1 MGRPAGLRGGGHA
14 GRPVRCRTGLANL
27 ALLVVLLVAG
37 CQEPTREPSN
47 VEATIEARVVAT
59 VVAFQLQNPTATP
72 QPAPTLT
79 PIRVATPTP
88 RLIVAPTEIPL
99 PTPTTVPTGLTQ
111 TVSHVVGAVVA
122 INTPAGTGSGFF
134 FEDGLVMTNAHVVE
148 DFLRATVVSKFNGI
162 NLGITGTVIGV
173 DEELDIAVIEV
184 SKNPERPTL
193 KFGDSRTTQLAE
205 DVLVIGFPLSN
216 ILGEAI
222 SVSKGIISSKRNIDG
237 VEMIQVDA
245 ATNPG
250 NSGGPLLNSQGEVIG
265 MVTLK
270 IVNEVANRFFE
281 GTGIAIASNAIQD
294 RLPSL
299 LEE

>member
-1 MGRPAGLRGGGHA
+1 
-14 GRPVRCRTGLANL
+14 
-27 ALLVVLLVAG
+27 
-37 CQEPTREPSN
+37 
-47 VEATIEARVVAT
+47 
-59 VVAFQLQNPTATP
+59 
-72 QPAPTLT
+72 
-79 PIRVATPTP
+79 
-88 RLIVAPTEIPL
+88 
-99 PTPTTVPTGLTQ
+99 
-111 TVSHVVGAVVA
+111 
-122 INTPAGTGSGFF
+122 
-134 FEDGLVMTNAHVVE
+134 
-148 DFLRATVVSKFNGI
+148 
-162 NLGITGTVIGV
+162 
-173 DEELDIAVIEV
+173 
-184 SKNPERPTL
+184 
-193 KFGDSRTTQLAE
+193 
-205 DVLVIGFPLSN
+205 LSN

-250 NSGGPLLNSQGEVIG
+250 NSGGPLVNSQGEVIG

>member
-1 MGRPAGLRGGGHA
+1 M
-14 GRPVRCRTGLANL
+14 RCRTGLANL
-27 ALLVVLLVAG
+27 ALLVVLLVTG
-37 CQEPTREPSN
+37 CQEPTREPAS

-59 VVAFQLQNPTATP
+59 VIAFQLRNPTATP
-72 QPAPTLT
+72 QPAPTPIPTVTLT
-79 PIRVATPTP
+79 PIRAATPTP
-88 RLIVAPTEIPL
+88 RLIGAPTEIPL
-99 PTPTTVPTGLTQ
+99 PTPTSAPTGLTQ

-134 FEDGLVMTNAHVVE
+134 FEDGLVMTNAHVVS
-148 DFLRATVVSKFNGI
+148 DYLRATVVSKFNGI

-250 NSGGPLLNSQGEVIG
+250 NSGGPLVNSQGKVIG
-265 MVTLK
+265 MS
-270 IVNEVANRFFE
+270 R
-281 GTGIAIASNAIQD
+281 
-294 RLPSL
+294 
-299 LEE
+299 

>member
-1 MGRPAGLRGGGHA
+1 M
-14 GRPVRCRTGLANL
+14 RCRTGLANL
-27 ALLVVLLVAG
+27 ALLVVLLVTG
-37 CQEPTREPSN
+37 CQEPTREPAS

-59 VVAFQLQNPTATP
+59 VIAFQLRNPTATP
-72 QPAPTLT
+72 QPAPTPIPTVTLT
-79 PIRVATPTP
+79 PIRAATPTP
-88 RLIVAPTEIPL
+88 RLIGALTEIPL
-99 PTPTTVPTGLTQ
+99 PTPTPASTGLTQ

-134 FEDGLVMTNAHVVE
+134 FEDGLVMTNAHVVS
-148 DFLRATVVSKFNGI
+148 DYLRATVVSKFNGI

-250 NSGGPLLNSQGEVIG
+250 NSGGPLVNSQGKVIG